1 VTEGREGKGFMGAE
15 PKTRSWP
22 FASPYPPFLG
32 FGPLDVWWRLLF
44 RPRPVIP
51 FRYWPRLAVGLLMS
65 AALTLLTLPE
75 RLVLILWMRLR
86 SPALDRRRPGPVIIL
101 GYYRSGT
108 TFLQFLMNCDPNLY
122 SPRWSQCFSP
132 QGFWISWTFLR
143 FFLTPF
149 LSESRP
155 QDDLAFGPDVP
166 GEDDFALCNG
176 ALASTLVGRHV
187 LPRLRDFYDRFHDL
201 KNLTPAEYDRWRRCQ
216 LGFVRKLWMLAGGRR
231 VLLKTPGHTARVE
244 ELQRLFAATDG
255 VRFVH
260 ISRDPL
266 AVVRS
271 NLGLHRSLNPM
282 CHLQDPISEEEQE
295 RRTVAEYLATEQS
308 YLAARAH
315 VTPGRLAEMR
325 MEDLRADP
333 VGELRRVYAELGLP
347 FTEAFVRRLLEYLDT
362 TRDYKPNKHP
372 DWDAEQTRRLKEQ
385 LAPLVKQFR
394 HEEPA
399 IPKVVPPRP
408 AHVAPGARRGL
419 LALAVVVAAATGALC
434 LAFAYFCCDQA
445 PKLVWPAGIAI
456 GLTTLHYVR
465 RGTRWL
471 GVCAALLTLFT
482 QFAAGLLTNLLFAS
496 VGADLVWTTLQ
507 EISSIHVLFWT
518 FMGMATAYRLAS
530 RRVIY

>member
-1 VTEGREGKGFMGAE
+1 MGAE

-32 FGPLDVWWRLLF
+32 FGPLDVWRRLLF

-51 FRYWPRLAVGLLMS
+51 FRYRPRLAVGLLMS
-65 AALTLLTLPE
+65 VVLTVLTLPE
-75 RLVLILWMRLR
+75 RLVLALWLRLCG
-86 SPALDRRRPGPVIIL
+86 PALDRGRPGPVVIL

-132 QGFWISWTFLR
+132 QGFWFSWTFLR

-176 ALASTLVGRHV
+176 ALASSLVGRHV

-201 KNLTPAEYDRWRRCQ
+201 KGLTPEERGRWRRCQ
-216 LGFVRKLWMLAGGRR
+216 LGFVRKLWLLAGGRR
-231 VLLKTPGHTARVE
+231 VLLKTPSHTARVE
-244 ELQRLFAATDG
+244 ELQHLFAATDG

-271 NLGLHRSLNPM
+271 NLGLHRSLNPI

-308 YLAARAH
+308 YLAAKAH
-315 VTPGRLAEMR
+315 VSPGRLSEMR

-333 VGELRRVYAELGLP
+333 IGELRRVYAELSLP
-347 FTEAFVRRLLEYLDT
+347 FTEAFGRRLLEYLDT

-394 HEEPA
+394 HDEPA
-399 IPKVVPPRP
+399 VPKVAPPRP
-408 AHVAPGARRGL
+408 ATWPPGAASAARLGRRGRGGDGGAVPGAVAGVRLLLPRSGPKTSVANGDRNRTNNAALRPAGDALARRLRGASDAAQSTHGRAAHQSVVRVGRGRPRLDDAPGNRLDPRPVLDVYGRGDGL
-419 LALAVVVAAATGALC
+419 PFGV
-434 LAFAYFCCDQA
+434 
-445 PKLVWPAGIAI
+445 PAGDVLI
-456 GLTTLHYVR
+456 GE
-465 RGTRWL
+465 
-471 GVCAALLTLFT
+471 A
-482 QFAAGLLTNLLFAS
+482 
-496 VGADLVWTTLQ
+496 
-507 EISSIHVLFWT
+507 
-518 FMGMATAYRLAS
+518 
-530 RRVIY
+530 